1 MPGDARRTSGVGRQ
15 DSNIDVMKR
24 KVNRQTLQSLGGFLF
39 VRFSCPCRIR
49 RGMNTTLTH
58 FFLCQGKR
66 EGLFANHEEAK
77 MNKNLYV
84 GNLSQ
89 KVTEDD
95 LRNNFSEAGA
105 VVSVSI
111 IKDKFSGVSRGFGF
125 VEMETE
131 EGAQEAIK
139 KFNGGDLDGKT
150 ITVNEARPKK
160 ESTGPRRDQ
169 NRGGGYRGG
178 GRGRY

>member
-1 MPGDARRTSGVGRQ
+1 MEIALIHPSPRRDGEV
-15 DSNIDVMKR
+15 
-24 KVNRQTLQSLGGFLF
+24 F
-39 VRFSCPCRIR
+39 
-49 RGMNTTLTH
+49 
-58 FFLCQGKR
+58 R
-66 EGLFANHEEAK
+66 ESKKEAN

-89 KVTEDD
+89 KVTEED
-95 LRNNFSEAGA
+95 LKNNFSEAGA
-105 VVSVSI
+105 VASVSI

-150 ITVNEARPKK
+150 ITVNEARPKT
-160 ESTGPRRDQ
+160 ESSGGQRRDGGG
-169 NRGGGYRGG
+169 RGPGGGGYRGG
-178 GRGRY
+178 QGGGGGRGRY